1 MIVMATTNNKGE
13 VGTNTSPGTNGYQVR
28 AVVRAVDILE
38 LLRTSDGGASLNEL
52 AGRSDLAK
60 ASIFRMVRTLEST
73 GLIERIPGSDSYR
86 LGVRCLTLGQAY
98 LEQTDL
104 RGEALP
110 TLQRLRQEF
119 DETVHLSVLDDELRV
134 VFLEKLNTTHALGL
148 MSSRIGRTVPSY
160 CTGSGKALLAEL
172 DYDPVEVLE
181 ANGVLKRHTPSTIYE
196 PDALRR
202 ELEQIRAQGYSLDL
216 EEREPGVRCVACP
229 IRAAGGNTVAAVS
242 VSGPTQRLP
251 EHLLQGELAD
261 AVRAAA
267 VEISTR
273 LGYTQRRD
281 GLPTA

>member
-1 MIVMATTNNKGE
+1 MATENEDGIRAKTSS
-13 VGTNTSPGTNGYQVR
+13 GTNDYHVR

-38 LLRTSDGGASLNEL
+38 LLRTSDAGASLNEL

-73 GLIERIPGSDSYR
+73 GLVERIPGSDTYR
-86 LGVRCLTLGQAY
+86 LGVRCLELGQAY

-104 RGEALP
+104 RREALP
-110 TLQRLRQEF
+110 TLHRLRQEF

-181 ANGVLKRHTPSTIYE
+181 ANGVLKRYTPSTIYE
-196 PDALRR
+196 PDALRS
-202 ELEQIRAQGYSLDL
+202 ELEQIREQGYSLDL

-229 IRAAGGNTVAAVS
+229 IKVAGGSAVAAAS

-251 EHLLQGELAD
+251 EQLLRGELAD

-267 VEISTR
+267 AEISTR
-273 LGYTQRRD
+273 LGYTEQRGGRS
-281 GLPTA
+281 TA